1 MTRMADQKIVDFAGY
16 EWRLH
21 TADVAVITPSR
32 TNWDYMLVEGALQR
46 MARALSPVVMEAYP
60 ETLEDAHRTLSHAL
74 QRHPVWILLRD
85 VKYPAWVMA
94 TLIQVQGAQ
103 GGYRVFV
110 ARGQPYFE
118 LTEFTF

>member
-1 MTRMADQKIVDFAGY
+1 MIRMAEQKIVHVVGY
-16 EWRLH
+16 KWRLH

-46 MARALSPVVMEAYP
+46 MARALSPVVVEAYP

-74 QRHPVWILLRD
+74 QRHRVWILLRD
-85 VKYPAWVMA
+85 VTYPAWVAA
-94 TLIQVQGAQ
+94 TLTQVQGAQ
-103 GGYRVFV
+103 GGYRIFV
-110 ARGQPYFE
+110 VRGQPHFE

>member
-1 MTRMADQKIVDFAGY
+1 MIRMAKQKIVHVAGY
-16 EWRLH
+16 KWRLH
-21 TADVAVITPSR
+21 IADIALITPSR
-32 TNWDYMLVEGALQR
+32 TNNDYMLVEGALQR
-46 MARALSPVVMEAYP
+46 MARALSPVVVEAYP

-85 VKYPAWVMA
+85 VRYPAWVMA

-103 GGYRVFV
+103 GGYRIFV
-110 ARGQPYFE
+110 VRGQPHFD

>member
-1 MTRMADQKIVDFAGY
+1 MIRMAEQKIVDVAGY
-16 EWRLH
+16 KWRLH

-46 MARALSPVVMEAYP
+46 MARALNPVVVEAYP
-60 ETLEDAHRTLSHAL
+60 SSLTDAHDTLSDAL

-103 GGYRVFV
+103 GAYRIFV
-110 ARGQPYFE
+110 VRGQPHFE